1 MSMIR
6 FQFNAF
12 ADAVEFPIHLQ
23 YGYHEENDLYLHEH
37 EDFAELVIVLDG
49 SAQHVVNGESYP
61 ISKGDVFVIHH
72 STAHSFT
79 EAAHLKICNIMFKPE
94 IVFADL
100 YDMKQLSGFQ
110 ALFVLE
116 PHYSQNHH
124 FCSLLKLRTDAFSD
138 TKMRIHEMMDAYKK
152 KETGWKDLVYSYF
165 RLLCMQLS
173 KYYQVNASD
182 SRNESVKLAGAA
194 AYIENHFCSN
204 ISVAQLA
211 QIAGYS
217 ERQFLRL
224 FKAVFATT
232 PNQYILSLRIRKA
245 QQLLKNR
252 DMTIGEAAWHC
263 GYDDY
268 NYFSRIFKKQTGMTP
283 TEYQKLLLP

>member
-1 MSMIR
+1 MKMIR
-6 FQFNAF
+6 FQFSVF

-61 ISKGDVFVIHH
+61 ISKGDVFVILH

-124 FCSLLKLRTDAFSD
+124 FCSQLKLRSEEFASTR
-138 TKMRIHEMMDAYKK
+138 MHIYEMMDAYTK
-152 KETGWKDLVYSYF
+152 KETGWKDLIYGKF
-165 RLLCMQLS
+165 RLLCIQLS
-173 KYYQVNASD
+173 KFYQTNAGNMTS
-182 SRNESVKLAGAA
+182 EFVKLAGAA
-194 AYIENHFCSN
+194 AYIENHFCCDISN
-204 ISVAQLA
+204 EHLSR
-211 QIAGYS
+211 IAGYS

-224 FKAVFATT
+224 FKAVFSTT
-232 PNQYILSLRIRKA
+232 PNRYIVSLRIRKA
-245 QQLLKNR
+245 QQLLRNR
-252 DMTIGEAAWHC
+252 DMSIGEAAWHC

-268 NYFSRIFKKQTGMTP
+268 NYFSRVFKKQTGMTP